1 MRDRK
6 SNTEAIALIVGV
18 DPKRPPIL
26 QSFELSESEKESASE
41 LADQIIR
48 DLGKRE
54 HGHELALAALARA
67 VAALTDNMGK
77 IEV

>member
-18 DPKRPPIL
+18 DPKQPPIL
-26 QSFELSESEKESASE
+26 QSFELSEREKEPASK
-41 LADQIIR
+41 LAEQIIR
-48 DLGKRE
+48 NLGQSE

-67 VAALTDNMGK
+67 VATLTDNMDK
-77 IEV
+77 IEA